1 MEYEVVIGMEIHFE
15 IKTKSKMF
23 CSCTNNPEE
32 VIPNKNVCP
41 ICAGHP
47 GTLPTINK
55 KAIESVIRAGLAVN
69 CEIATFSKFDRKN
82 YFYPDLP
89 KGYQVTQYDL
99 PLCKNGFLEVNGKKI
114 RVNRIHMEEDTGK
127 LVHPAGT
134 GYSLVDL
141 NRSSVPLA
149 ELVTEADL
157 RSSTDAKDFCK
168 QLQQIIRA
176 IGVADG
182 DMEKGHMR
190 CEANISLRPVGQ
202 EEFGTKVEVKNL
214 NSFRAVERA
223 IEYEIKR
230 QTEVL
235 NDGGEI
241 VQETRGW
248 NADKQITF
256 TQRKKESAHDYRYF
270 PEPDLP
276 PMDLTKEA
284 GIFDVEAIKNSI
296 PELPLQKKYR
306 LMDQYGLTEEN
317 ARIFSEDYDLA
328 NAFEEVVSEL
338 EAWVEAKDIDNGV
351 ILKLTKLSANY
362 ILTEVQR
369 LLYVSGTAVCDCK
382 ISKENFAEFI
392 TLIYEGKVS
401 SSGAQALLRE
411 MFDTGGDPS
420 NILDAKGLG
429 QMSDG
434 DEIGKIVD
442 AVIASNQKSVD
453 DYKGGKE
460 NALKFLIGQVM
471 KESKGQANPNMAED
485 LLKEKLG

>member
-256 TQRKKESAHDYRYF
+256 IQRKKESAHDYRYF

>member
-1 MEYEVVIGMEIHFE
+1 MEIHFE

-32 VIPNKNVCP
+32 TIPNKNVCP
-41 ICAGHP
+41 ICMGHP

-55 KAIESVIRAGLAVN
+55 KAIESVIKAGLALG

-114 RVNRIHMEEDTGK
+114 RINRIHMEEDTGK
-127 LVHPAGT
+127 LVHPNGA

-149 ELVTEADL
+149 ELVTEPDI
-157 RSSTDAKDFCK
+157 RSSVDAKDFCR

-176 IGVADG
+176 IGVSDG

-190 CEANISLRPVGQ
+190 CEANISLRPVG
-202 EEFGTKVEVKNL
+202 EEKFGTKVEVKNL

-235 NDGGEI
+235 NEGGKI

-256 TQRKKESAHDYRYF
+256 SQRLKEEAHDYRYF

-284 GIFDVEAIKNSI
+284 GVFDVEALRESL

-306 LMDQYGLTEEN
+306 FMDQYGLSEEN
-317 ARIFSEDYDLA
+317 AKIFSEDYDLA
-328 NAFEEVVSEL
+328 NGFEEVISEL
-338 EAWVEAKDIDNGV
+338 EAWVEAKDINNST
-351 ILKLTKLSANY
+351 IEKLTRLTANYVLTELQKLLYLSA
-362 ILTEVQR
+362 TEVR
-369 LLYVSGTAVCDCK
+369 DCR
-382 ISKENFAEFI
+382 ITKENFAEFVV
-392 TLIYEGKVS
+392 LIYEGKVS
-401 SSGAQALLRE
+401 SSGAQALLKE
-411 MFDTGGDPS
+411 MFETGGDPS
-420 NILDAKGLG
+420 NILDAKGLA
-429 QMSDG
+429 QVSD
-434 DEIGKIVD
+434 ESKIEKCVD
-442 AVIASNQKSVD
+442 AAITNNQKSVE
-453 DYKGGKE
+453 DYKSGKG
-460 NALKFLIGQVM
+460 NALQYLIGQVM
-471 KESKGQANPNMAED
+471 KESKGQANPKIAED
-485 LLKEKLG
+485 LLKKKLG

>member
-15 IKTKSKMF
+15 LKTASKMF

-32 VIPNKNVCP
+32 SVPNKNVCP
-41 ICAGHP
+41 ICMGHP

-55 KAIESVIRAGLAVN
+55 KAIESVILAGLAVN

-89 KGYQVTQYDL
+89 KGYQVTQYDF

-114 RVNRIHMEEDTGK
+114 RINRIHMEEDTGK
-127 LVHPAGT
+127 LVHPTGA

-157 RSSTDAKDFCK
+157 RSSADAKDFCK
-168 QLQQIIRA
+168 QLRQIIRA

-202 EEFGTKVEVKNL
+202 EKFGTKVEVKNL

-235 NDGGEI
+235 NEGGQV

-256 TQRKKESAHDYRYF
+256 SQRLKEEANDYRYF

-276 PMDLTKEA
+276 PMDITKEA
-284 GIFDVEAIKNSI
+284 GVFDVEALRASL

-306 LMDQYGLTEEN
+306 FMDQYNLPEET
-317 ARIFSEDYDLA
+317 AKIFSEDYDMA
-328 NAFEEVVSEL
+328 DGFEEIISEL
-338 EAWVEAKDIDNGV
+338 ESWVEAEDIDNGA
-351 ILKLTKLSANY
+351 IDRLIKLTANY
-362 ILTEVQR
+362 VLTELQK
-369 LLYVSGTAVCDCK
+369 LMYSDGTTVRDCK
-382 ISKENFAEFI
+382 ISRENFAEFI
-392 TLIYEGKVS
+392 ILIYEGRVS
-401 SSGAQALLRE
+401 SSGAQALLKE

-420 NILDAKGLG
+420 NILDAKGLT
-429 QMSDG
+429 QMSDES
-434 DEIGKIVD
+434 EIEKVVD
-442 AVIASNQKSVD
+442 VVIANNQKSVD
-453 DYKGGKE
+453 DYKSGKG
-460 NALKFLIGQVM
+460 NALQFLIGQVM
-471 KESKGQANPNMAED
+471 KESKGQANPNVAEE
-485 LLKEKLG
+485 LLKKKLG

>member
-69 CEIATFSKFDRKN
+69 CEIATFSNFDRKN

-256 TQRKKESAHDYRYF
+256 IQRKKESAHDYRYF

>member
-1 MEYEVVIGMEIHFE
+1 MEYEVVVGMEIHFE
-15 IKTKSKMF
+15 IKTASKMF
-23 CSCTNNPEE
+23 CSCPNNPEE
-32 VIPNKNVCP
+32 PVPNKNVCP
-41 ICAGHP
+41 ICTGQP

-55 KAIESVIRAGLAVN
+55 KAIESVIKAGLAMN

-89 KGYQVTQYDL
+89 KGYQVTQYDF
-99 PLCKNGFLEVNGKKI
+99 PLCKNGYLEVNGKKI
-114 RVNRIHMEEDTGK
+114 RINRIHMEEDTGK
-127 LVHPAGT
+127 LVHPAGA

-149 ELVTEADL
+149 ELVTEPDI
-157 RSSTDAKDFCK
+157 RSSADAKDFCK

-202 EEFGTKVEVKNL
+202 EKFGTKVEVKNL

-230 QTEVL
+230 QTEIL
-235 NDGGEI
+235 EEGGKI

-256 TQRKKESAHDYRYF
+256 SQRLKEEANDYRYF

-276 PMDLTKEA
+276 PMDIQKV
-284 GIFDVEAIKNSI
+284 FDVEALRASL

-306 LMDQYGLTEEN
+306 FMNQYNLPEES
-317 ARIFSEDYDLA
+317 AKIFSEDYDMA
-328 NAFEEVVSEL
+328 NAFEEVISEL
-338 EAWVEAKDIDNGV
+338 EAWVEAKDIDNNAV
-351 ILKLTKLSANY
+351 DKLTKLTANY
-362 ILTEVQR
+362 ILTELQK
-369 LLYVSGTAVCDCK
+369 LMYASGTAVKDCR
-382 ISKENFAEFI
+382 ITKENFAEFI
-392 TLIYEGKVS
+392 TLIYEGRVS
-401 SSGAQALLRE
+401 SSGAQALLKE

-420 NILDAKGLG
+420 DILDKKGLA
-429 QMSDG
+429 QVSD
-434 DEIGKIVD
+434 ESAIEKVVD
-442 AVIASNQKSVD
+442 VVIANNEKSVG
-453 DYKGGKE
+453 DYKSGKG
-460 NALKFLIGQVM
+460 NALQYLIGQVM
-471 KESKGQANPNMAED
+471 KESRGQANPKVAEE
-485 LLKEKLG
+485 LLKKKLG